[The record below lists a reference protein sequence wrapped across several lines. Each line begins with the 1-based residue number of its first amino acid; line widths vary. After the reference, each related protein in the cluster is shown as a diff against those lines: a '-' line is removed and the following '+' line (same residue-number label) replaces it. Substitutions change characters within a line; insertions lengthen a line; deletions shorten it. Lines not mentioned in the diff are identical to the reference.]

1 MWVIL
6 LVLPGV
12 VGCQGRMTIIPSLTL
27 PDPLRRRV
35 SGRGLGGSVEQLRG
49 IGVGPTDCFPRKSVF
64 PTFIEIGR
72 L

>member
-1 MWVIL
+1 
-6 LVLPGV
+6 
-12 VGCQGRMTIIPSLTL
+12 MTIIPSLTL